1 MASPFMDVLEKM
13 LDENE
18 DDHDNLLSDDEQ
30 SMDEDQSG
38 DAGECTDGSDQ
49 DYRNLIVQSDIDFPD
64 DDDQSDQDGSHDENP
79 ASESEDL
86 FSGSDEDW
94 VCFELHY
101 VFKPYSMRIYKRKF
115 FVYFNLQ

>member
-38 DAGECTDGSDQ
+38 DAGESTDGSDQ

-86 FSGSDEDW
+86 FSGSDED
-94 VCFELHY
+94 
-101 VFKPYSMRIYKRKF
+101 
-115 FVYFNLQ
+115 

>member
-18 DDHDNLLSDDEQ
+18 DDHDNILSDDEQ

-38 DAGECTDGSDQ
+38 DRGECTDGGDQ
-49 DYRNLIVQSDIDFPD
+49 DYRNLVQSDIDFPD
-64 DDDQSDQDGSHDENP
+64 DDAGHDQSDQDGSHDENP

-86 FSGSDEDW
+86 TVLW
-94 VCFELHY
+94 V
-101 VFKPYSMRIYKRKF
+101 
-115 FVYFNLQ
+115 

>member
-64 DDDQSDQDGSHDENP
+64 DDDQSDQDAWKSWW
-79 ASESEDL
+79 ESSQWKWGPVLWLWWRLSL
-86 FSGSDEDW
+86 FW
-94 VCFELHY
+94 TALCF
-101 VFKPYSMRIYKRKF
+101 
-115 FVYFNLQ
+115 